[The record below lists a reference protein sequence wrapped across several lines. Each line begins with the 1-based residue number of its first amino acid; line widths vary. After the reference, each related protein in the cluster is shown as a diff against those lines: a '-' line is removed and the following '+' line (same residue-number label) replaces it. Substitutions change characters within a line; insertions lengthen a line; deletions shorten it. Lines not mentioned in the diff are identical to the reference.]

1 MKGTAWSMPAPRRT
15 DTRARPSRVG
25 RITSRSPVA
34 EISISS
40 ARSATNSESI
50 ATGDPRLGASVEG
63 FNDTTE
69 LWGDC
74 EALELGKPL
83 DWSWIKEVGGG
94 ATTYFAG
101 MLFS

>member
-1 MKGTAWSMPAPRRT
+1 MKGTAWNMPAPRST

-40 ARSATNSESI
+40 ARSATNSESM
-50 ATGDPRLGASVEG
+50 ATGDPWLGASVEG
-63 FNDTTE
+63 FKGTME

-74 EALELGKPL
+74 EALYQGR
-83 DWSWIKEVGGG
+83 
-94 ATTYFAG
+94 
-101 MLFS
+101 